1 MVEANTLGDLADGE
15 TTDEEPVPS
24 SATKSMQD
32 LCHDPVMIAQLA
44 LATPV
49 KPKHQKSTSPQLKER
64 RGPRLGSFK
73 VNQRKSFG
81 MCRDYKGKE
90 TVVVTLSP
98 RPYVFE
104 DMDILV
110 KLHQD
115 GVCSRLIPDKISK
128 PKSPVLSSQIE
139 QAVVPDMP
147 DIVEALDP
155 TLGSGTDAAMA
166 NILDFSVPFTPTGLG
181 HVLHPSSSNSP
192 FIPAPAG
199 NDDFNDFE
207 MNDAHSDQESEDLD
221 IDLTLRDFIKFDS
234 SSDSDDSNNEMEL
247 EHSQA
252 CNDNVKTVEHDPD
265 PSASCAQVKDDQDVK
280 KDQDAHEHS
289 DNSAPLMTPS
299 SQSNDA
305 PVGASK
311 EVGCDK
317 KNRKSP
323 PHALHRQRSG
333 LAFPHGPGPKKRKL
347 SDAKDQVH
355 HRPTTRLRSSTEH

>member
-1 MVEANTLGDLADGE
+1 
-15 TTDEEPVPS
+15 
-24 SATKSMQD
+24 MQA

-44 LATPV
+44 LSTPV
-49 KPKHQKSTSPQLKER
+49 KPKRQKSTSPQLKER
-64 RGPRLGSFK
+64 RGPRMGSFK
-73 VNQRKSFG
+73 VNKRKSLG

-90 TVVVTLSP
+90 IVVVTLSS

-128 PKSPVLSSQIE
+128 PKSPILSSQIE
-139 QAVVPDMP
+139 QALVPDMP
-147 DIVEALDP
+147 EMVEALDP
-155 TLGSGTDAAMA
+155 TLGGGTDAAMA
-166 NILDFSVPFTPTGLG
+166 NLLDFSIPFTPTGLG
-181 HVLHPSSSNSP
+181 HVLHPSSSISP
-192 FIPAPAG
+192 FIPAPTG

-221 IDLTLRDFIKFDS
+221 IDLTLDDFIKFDS
-234 SSDSDDSNNEMEL
+234 SSDSDDSNDEMEL
-247 EHSQA
+247 EHGQANHDNFKAIKHDSQS
-252 CNDNVKTVEHDPD
+252 
-265 PSASCAQVKDDQDVK
+265 SASCAQVKDGQDTK
-280 KDQDAHEHS
+280 KHQDNHEHS
-289 DNSAPLMTPS
+289 DNSASLMTPS

-305 PVGASK
+305 PVGAPK

-317 KNRKSP
+317 KNRRSP
-323 PHALHRQRSG
+323 PQALHRQRSG

-355 HRPTTRLRSSTEH
+355 HRPTTRLRSSKEH